1 VYKEEEKKQN
11 IFTYLFKKLDW
22 NLARIKFL
30 SKFLESLMK
39 VKTVNLK
46 EIAN

>member
-1 VYKEEEKKQN
+1 LEKTQN
-11 IFTYLFKKLDW
+11 IFKYLSKKLTW

-30 SKFLESLMK
+30 SNFLESLMK

-46 EIAN
+46 EVAN